1 MGRHRAE
8 GNPRRREAPH
18 PGKRRGFR
26 MVTAPT
32 ARSVRWSNWFAE
44 HAVVFSFAGLLGLG
58 IAMPCVSARFL
69 TWENASNIGRQVSI
83 NAIIATGMT
92 LVIITGGIDLSVG
105 AVMTLAMTF
114 GAGAMLAGVP
124 VPLAVALA
132 LLTGGGCGAVNGVLI
147 AYARLPAIIVT
158 LATMEIPR
166 GVALL
171 YTGGYPL

>member
-8 GNPRRREAPH
+8 RNSRRREAPH

-58 IAMPCVSARFL
+58 IAMTCVSDRFL
-69 TWENASNIGRQVSI
+69 TWENLSNIGRQVSI

-105 AVMTLAMTF
+105 AVMTLAMTL
-114 GAGAMLAGVP
+114 GAGAMLAGG
-124 VPLAVALA
+124 AVALA
-132 LLTGGGCGAVNGVLI
+132 GVVLVFLGEGSGGGGGARVFSF
-147 AYARLPAIIVT
+147 
-158 LATMEIPR
+158 
-166 GVALL
+166 
-171 YTGGYPL
+171 